1 MTIRIITDTPS
12 DISIKEGTDL
22 NINIVSLKIH
32 FDELSYTEGVDLS
45 VEDFYQKLK
54 LSKSL
59 PTTSTPSPEDF
70 LLYYEEA
77 KKVGDDVI
85 VITLASALS
94 GTYQCANLAKNMANY
109 SRIFIIDS
117 EQATISQMLLVRYAI
132 KLRNEGK
139 TAEEIVDF
147 LENIKNRVVILAM
160 VDTLEYLHKGGR
172 LSKNLAIAGNILKL
186 KPIITLDKGSVSLIG
201 KARGFNGS
209 VKTILKLLD
218 DYNIDLSEPI
228 IYGYTGD
235 PTQCKLFKER
245 ADGKYKLKGT
255 RLYPIG
261 SVIGTHAG
269 PGAFAIA
276 FISKNEK
283 RS

>member
-1 MTIRIITDTPS
+1 MAIRIITDTTS

-32 FDELSYTEGVDLS
+32 FDEFSYTEGVDLS
-45 VEDFYQKLK
+45 TEEFYQKLES
-54 LSKSL
+54 SKNL
-59 PTTSTPSPEDF
+59 PTTSTPSPEDY

-77 KKVGDDVI
+77 KKAGDDVI

-94 GTYQCANLAKNMANY
+94 GTYQYANLAKDMVNY
-109 SRIFIIDS
+109 PRIFIIDS
-117 EQATISQMLLVRYAI
+117 EQATISQALLVRYAI
-132 KLRNEGK
+132 KLRDEGK
-139 TAEEIVDF
+139 SAEEIVNYLND
-147 LENIKNRVVILAM
+147 IKNRVVILAM

-172 LSKNLAIAGNILKL
+172 LSKSLAIAGNVLKL
-186 KPIITLDKGSVSLIG
+186 KPIISLDKGSVSLIG
-201 KARGFNGS
+201 KARGINAS
-209 VKTILKLLD
+209 IKNILKLLD
-218 DYNIDLSEPI
+218 DYDIDLSEQI
-228 IYGYTGD
+228 IFGYTAD
-235 PTQCKLFKER
+235 PTQGILFKER
-245 ADGKYKLKGT
+245 VDNKYQLKDT

-276 FISKNEK
+276 FISKNKK